1 MKRYLIILIAIL
13 AGLITYALINKLAS
27 KEGGG
32 VKTGHIAGAVVAFMT
47 LMVGLLW
54 LEIGAASPDAS
65 YVPAKIVDG
74 QVVDPEFIQP
84 NQ

>member
-1 MKRYLIILIAIL
+1 M
-13 AGLITYALINKLAS
+13 AS

-32 VKTGHIAGAVVAFMT
+32 VKTGHIAGAVVAFIT
-47 LMVGLLW
+47 LMVGLLM

-65 YVPAKIVDG
+65 YVPAKIIDG
-74 QVVDPEFIQP
+74 QVVDPEFIKP